1 MYSDDYDVS
10 VFKIK
15 KEYMDMI
22 DKIYDKMSN
31 INDVINIIKKIN
43 DELKKNIESIREI
56 IFRLSDDSRLRQVE
70 INTINAKIDDALNFV
85 WNKICRKNKI
95 SSKKINRDKHK
106 DIDSYV
112 SNKLDLLE
120 RVYALLCDIIREIE
134 YKINMIR
141 RDLIYR
147 DMYKMGI
154 DELHLINS
162 KLNEI
167 MRQSKKNLRNIISL
181 DDQQQKITK

>member
-1 MYSDDYDVS
+1 M
-10 VFKIK
+10 
-15 KEYMDMI
+15 
-22 DKIYDKMSN
+22 
-31 INDVINIIKKIN
+31 
-43 DELKKNIESIREI
+43 
-56 IFRLSDDSRLRQVE
+56 
-70 INTINAKIDDALNFV
+70 
-85 WNKICRKNKI
+85 NKICRKNKI

-167 MRQSKKNLRNIISL
+167 MRQSKKDLRNIISL
-181 DDQQQKITK
+181 ADLQQK

>member
-56 IFRLSDDSRLRQVE
+56 IFKLSDDSRLRQVE

-120 RVYALLCDIIREIE
+120 RVYPLLYNIIEME
-134 YKINMIR
+134 DKINMIC

-154 DELHLINS
+154 DELRLINS

-167 MRQSKKNLRNIISL
+167 NRQSKKDLRNIISL
-181 DDQQQKITK
+181 DDLQRK

>member
-1 MYSDDYDVS
+1 MFRDLSSKDETILKTKKQIIDMVDKVNNKINNIKDIKKIITQIKDEVRKNIQS
-10 VFKIK
+10 LFKIK
-15 KEYMDMI
+15 
-22 DKIYDKMSN
+22 
-31 INDVINIIKKIN
+31 
-43 DELKKNIESIREI
+43 IR
-56 IFRLSDDSRLRQVE
+56 LQDDPQLRQADL
-70 INTINAKIDDALNFV
+70 NKIDDALNFV

-120 RVYALLCDIIREIE
+120 RVYALLCDIIREIQ

-167 MRQSKKNLRNIISL
+167 MRQSKKDLRNIVSL
-181 DDQQQKITK
+181 ADLQQK